1 METKRPRLDDPQEYA
16 IIKQMY
22 FKDNRPINDDLDP
35 LERLERQ
42 EAKRRNKHNESR

>member
-1 METKRPRLDDPQEYA
+1 MENKRPRLDDPQEFA

-22 FKDNRPINDDLDP
+22 FKNNRPINDDLDP

-42 EAKRRNKHNESR
+42 EAKQRNKQNESR

>member
-1 METKRPRLDDPQEYA
+1 MENKRPRLDDPQEFA

-22 FKDNRPINDDLDP
+22 FKNNRPINDDLDP

-42 EAKRRNKHNESR
+42 EAKMRHKQNESR